1 MSNSFIVEISA
12 RHIHLTNSD
21 MEILL
26 GKEAKLNPV
35 KELSQPGQFAS
46 DKKLTVVGPRGEIKN
61 VTILGPI
68 RSETQVELSATDA
81 RTIGIDAPVRESGD
95 INLSA
100 GCTLIGQNGRIDIK
114 QGVIIAKRHVHLTP
128 SKAIELNVKDKDTV
142 WVKVKSQ
149 NQREIIFGDV
159 VIRVSDKFFPAM
171 HLDTDEANAA
181 GIKGQSIGEII
192 NI

>member
-12 RHIHLTNSD
+12 RHIHLTDSD
-21 MEILL
+21 MEILF
-26 GKEAKLNPV
+26 GKGEKLNPV

-61 VTILGPI
+61 ITILGPT

-100 GCTLIGQNGRIDIK
+100 GCTLVGPNGKIDIK
-114 QGVIIAKRHVHLTP
+114 QGVIIAKRHVHLTT
-128 SKAIELNVKDKDTV
+128 SKSNELNVKDKDIV